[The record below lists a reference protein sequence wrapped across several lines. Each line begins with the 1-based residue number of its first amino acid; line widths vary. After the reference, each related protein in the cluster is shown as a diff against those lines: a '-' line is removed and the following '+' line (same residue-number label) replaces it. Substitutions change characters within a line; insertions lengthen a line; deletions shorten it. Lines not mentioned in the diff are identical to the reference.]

1 MTAAEIKPGM
11 PVVCGSDA
19 EEQFASVDHIE
30 GNEIKLKRDASGEHH
45 YIPLSWAKQ
54 IVDGKIQVD
63 RPASEVMAQW
73 RTQPQSAT
81 GQARHA

>member
-1 MTAAEIKPGM
+1 MTAAEIKPDM

-19 EEQFASVDHIE
+19 NEQFATVDHME
-30 GNEIKLKRDASGEHH
+30 GNEIKLKRDAEGQHH

-63 RPASEVMAQW
+63 RPASQVMASW
-73 RTQPQSAT
+73 RTEAQSGTAQT
-81 GQARHA
+81 RHA